1 MHWVYLMKSYSELEV
16 VIQQDANQ
24 KYQVNARRRLE
35 EGDSIT
41 PFVPLELALD
51 DPLLFSG
58 NPLAAGQVLSTALF
72 SSNTVR
78 DTFMAALTHASQT
91 GMPLRI
97 RLRVDPSTSALHSL
111 PWETL
116 VHPAAPDTP
125 LLRNGHCVFSRYL
138 FTREFRRPML
148 RAKQD
153 IKALLVIANPD
164 DLSQLFTPIDVS
176 QELEIAQRAL
186 YPVRATT
193 LAERGRAT
201 LQALMEELQNG
212 ADVLY
217 LMCHGMMGPK
227 GPALWLED
235 AEGSADL
242 VTGEE
247 FAASIAALERPPSL
261 IVLCSCQSAGA
272 GTPARDALT
281 AIGPMLAKEGV
292 PAVLAMQGKFSME
305 TARIFMPTFFKELA
319 DHGEVDRAAASA
331 RAQVMHRADWWMP
344 VVFTRLDSA
353 RIWYPPGFGASDD
366 GMDPWDLIVD
376 NLNEGECTPILG
388 PTMNETLFGSRRD
401 LAALWGEMYRYPM
414 NGRDLED
421 LPQVAQ
427 YLAVTRQGAFP
438 RRELCKSVYRR
449 ILERFP
455 SDVPSELRDL
465 DSRAVKNLN
474 RLISTV
480 GCNIRA
486 RDPNDPHAVLASYRL
501 PLYVTTDPS
510 DLLIDALREAGANP
524 RVRLLRWNDSAESCD
539 KHYVLKSPV
548 AANLMP
554 SGEYPIVVK
563 LFGDLSEQGS
573 LVLTEDQFFDYLAK
587 ATSMKDALPPVVRS
601 RLSNSSLMFVG
612 FQADSWEFRVLFRS
626 LLQQIEGRDLLK
638 DYEHLSVQIDP
649 NSILDPG
656 SARRYIEQY
665 LQTKTKRLRLYWGDV
680 PTFICELKTRTQRRP

>member
-1 MHWVYLMKSYSELEV
+1 MKSYSELEV
-16 VIQQDANQ
+16 VIQQDASHQ
-24 KYQVNARRRLE
+24 YQVNARRRLE

-41 PFVPLELALD
+41 PFVPLELTLD
-51 DPLLFSG
+51 DPSLFSG
-58 NPLAAGQVLSTALF
+58 DPLLAGRVLSNALF
-72 SSNTVR
+72 SNSVVR
-78 DTFMAALTHASQT
+78 DTFMAAQEYASQV

-97 RLRVDPSTSALHSL
+97 RLRVDPSTSALHGL

-138 FTREFRRPML
+138 FTREFRLPML

-164 DLSQLFTPIDVS
+164 DLSQSFSPIDVTH
-176 QELEIAQRAL
+176 ELDIAQRAL

-193 LAERGRAT
+193 LAERGSAT
-201 LQALMEELQNG
+201 LQALMEGLQDG

-217 LMCHGMMGPK
+217 LMCHGMIGPK

-235 AEGSADL
+235 AGGSADL
-242 VTGEE
+242 VTGDE
-247 FAASIAALERPPSL
+247 FAARIAALKRPPSL

-292 PAVLAMQGKFSME
+292 PAVLAMQGKFSIE
-305 TARIFMPTFFKELA
+305 TAGVFMPTFFKELA
-319 DHGEVDRAAASA
+319 DHGEVDRAAANA
-331 RAQVMHRADWWMP
+331 RALVMHSPDWWMP

-353 RIWYPPGFGASDD
+353 RIWYPPGFGACDD
-366 GMDPWDLIVD
+366 GLDPWDSIVD
-376 NLNEGECTPILG
+376 NLNEGDCTPILG

-414 NGRDLED
+414 SGRDIED

-449 ILERFP
+449 IIERFP
-455 SDVPSELRDL
+455 NDVPSELRGL

-474 RLISTV
+474 KLISSV
-480 GCNIRA
+480 GRNIRA
-486 RDPNDPHAVLASYRL
+486 RDPNDPHTVLANYRL

-510 DLLIDALREAGANP
+510 DLLIDALKETGAIP
-524 RVRLLRWNDSAESCD
+524 RVRLLRWNESAERCD
-539 KHYVLKSPV
+539 EQNVLESEV
-548 AANLMP
+548 AANLKP
-554 SGEYPIVVK
+554 SAEYPIVVK

-587 ATSMKDALPPVVRS
+587 ATSMKDAVPPVVRS
-601 RLSNSSLMFVG
+601 RLSDSALMFVG

-656 SARRYIEQY
+656 SARRYIEKY
-665 LQTKTKRLRLYWGDV
+665 LQTKAKRLRLYWGDV
-680 PTFICELKTRTQRRP
+680 PTFICELKSRTQRRS